1 MKNNK
6 GFTLVELLATISL
19 LAILML
25 IAVPNIIGVV
35 NRNKNN
41 TYVED
46 AKKLVAL
53 AEYKIRSD
61 SQYKPTV
68 DGGAKCFSMSFLGTG
83 DFDTTAPNGGT
94 YMYDKSF
101 VKAVKNSEG
110 KIEYSVILVENKYPS
125 EKDGN
130 KKDTLFIG
138 VGVNSL
144 VNSTSLYQDN
154 ISDLINSTD
163 KSGNIMPI
171 DIDHAGCTYKDGETI
186 SINN

>member
-6 GFTLVELLATISL
+6 GFTLIELLATISL

-35 NRNKNN
+35 NRNKNS

-61 SQYKPTV
+61 SQYKPTIG
-68 DGGAKCFSMSFLGTG
+68 GGAKCFSMSFLGTG

-94 YMYDKSF
+94 YMYDKSY
-101 VKAVKNSEG
+101 VKAIKNSEG
-110 KIEYSVILVENKYPS
+110 TIEYSVVLVE
-125 EKDGN
+125 
-130 KKDTLFIG
+130 KKENNEFYG
-138 VGVNSL
+138 VGVTQEVS
-144 VNSTSLYQDN
+144 SSDLYKDN
-154 ISDLINSTD
+154 ISSLIQSTAD
-163 KSGNIMPI
+163 ESAITNCSGEKI
-171 DIDHAGCTYKDGETI
+171 G
-186 SINN
+186 

>member
-19 LAILML
+19 LAVLML

-61 SQYKPTV
+61 SSNKPEA
-68 DGGAKCFSMSFLGTG
+68 GASKCFTMNFLGTG
-83 DFDTTAPNGGT
+83 DFDTTAPNGGV
-94 YMYDKSF
+94 YDDKKSYI
-101 VKAVKNSEG
+101 VASKDVATG
-110 KIEYSVILVENKYPS
+110 KINYKVALVEL
-125 EKDGN
+125 KDG
-130 KKDTLFIG
+130 KYYGIG
-138 VGVNSL
+138 VLKNGSITGVNS
-144 VNSTSLYQDN
+144 TDLYNDN
-154 ISDLINSTD
+154 ISDLVVTSNSVNLC
-163 KSGNIMPI
+163 S
-171 DIDHAGCTYKDGETI
+171 
-186 SINN
+186 